1 MKLLFTFLS
10 SFIFSISTSGQTDN
24 DIFYNEITF
33 FLTENGS
40 PLTQAEF
47 EEILKNNAAKYHR
60 WDQMENDSIRIAR
73 LIPRKEEIKVSYPD
87 FFEAIE
93 GITNTSLPGNPVM
106 VIFYDYLDDICSPAS
121 AFNQW
126 GTLRI
131 RREKRFSDNLK
142 RRIEQ
147 DYPNVI
153 AYHLFEPGIY
163 IEPSQVLKQY
173 FFIDKNQ
180 YFRQN
185 LFRTQSTCG
194 SIAII
199 KPGGKTVIYHG
210 ETSIPILAES
220 LQD

>member
-1 MKLLFTFLS
+1 MKLLFTLLSAFL
-10 SFIFSISTSGQTDN
+10 FTISTSGQTVN

-33 FLTENGS
+33 FLNENGTS
-40 PLTQAEF
+40 LTQGEF
-47 EEILKNNAAKYHR
+47 EEILKNNPATYNR

-73 LIPRKEEIKVSYPD
+73 LIPRKEELTISYP
-87 FFEAIE
+87 EIYQVIE
-93 GITNTSLPGNPVM
+93 GITNTSIPGNPVII
-106 VIFYDYLDDICSPAS
+106 IFYDYLDDICSPPS

-131 RREKRFSDNLK
+131 RKEKRFSDNLK
-142 RRIEQ
+142 RKIEK

-153 AYHLFEPGIY
+153 AYHFFEPGIY
-163 IEPSQVLKQY
+163 IEPSQLLKQY
-173 FFIDKNQ
+173 FYIDKNQ

-199 KPGGKTVIYHG
+199 KPGGKTIIHHG
-210 ETSIPILAES
+210 ETSISILTES
-220 LQD
+220 LQN

>member
-47 EEILKNNAAKYHR
+47 EEILKNNASTYHR

-73 LIPRKEEIKVSYPD
+73 LIPRKKEIKVSYPD

-93 GITNTSLPGNPVM
+93 GITNTSLPGNPVI

-121 AFNQW
+121 AFNQ
-126 GTLRI
+126 
-131 RREKRFSDNLK
+131 
-142 RRIEQ
+142 
-147 DYPNVI
+147 
-153 AYHLFEPGIY
+153 
-163 IEPSQVLKQY
+163 
-173 FFIDKNQ
+173 
-180 YFRQN
+180 
-185 LFRTQSTCG
+185 
-194 SIAII
+194 
-199 KPGGKTVIYHG
+199 
-210 ETSIPILAES
+210 
-220 LQD
+220 